1 MDSRLSEAER
11 NTFYRFMRT
20 ELGDKVLANIKELE
34 QSQIDKAM
42 LGIDKG
48 KEFTHDCIV
57 AATAIESVYQI
68 LKPPKPKDK
77 GDE

>member
-20 ELGDKVLANIKELE
+20 ELGDK
-34 QSQIDKAM
+34 
-42 LGIDKG
+42 
-48 KEFTHDCIV
+48 HDCIV

>member
-11 NTFYRFMRT
+11 KTFNRFMRT
-20 ELGDKVLANIKELE
+20 ELGDKVLAQVKELE

-42 LGIDKG
+42 LGVDKG
-48 KEFTHDCIV
+48 SSFTHDCIV

-77 GDE
+77 GEE